1 MIVVSDTSAI
11 TNLLKIDLLLILN
24 QVYGRITIPKKVYVE
39 LCEIEEQKQII
50 DSLEWIEIRSTSDF
64 KLVEKLALDLDAGE
78 SEAIALAIEL
88 KADFLIIDE
97 LIGRKIAESFGIKIV
112 GLLGT
117 LLRAKEKGFINSVS
131 QTLHS
136 LSKNTGFHISP
147 KLRRYVLDLAGEA

>member
-1 MIVVSDTSAI
+1 
-11 TNLLKIDLLLILN
+11 
-24 QVYGRITIPKKVYVE
+24 
-39 LCEIEEQKQII
+39 LCEIEEQKHII
-50 DSLEWIEIRSTSDF
+50 DSLEWIEIRSTSDL

-131 QTLHS
+131 QTLDS
-136 LSKNTGFHISP
+136 LSENAGFHISP
-147 KLRRYVLDLAGEA
+147 KLRRYVLDLAGET